1 MDTSKPITYQQVAAA
16 SDAELATL
24 TTRHAK
30 ELHRRWALEH
40 ASDTH
45 YSESDGDP
53 DKNYAII
60 RLKALLDT
68 RPHVPNKK
76 EAKAARQAAAKRGR

>member
-1 MDTSKPITYQQVAAA
+1 MDTSKPITYKQVAAA
-16 SDAELATL
+16 SESELETL

-30 ELHRRWALEH
+30 ELHRRWSMEH

-45 YSESDGDP
+45 YSEKDGDP
-53 DKNYAII
+53 DKNYAVI

-68 RPHVPNKK
+68 RPHVPNKLESK
-76 EAKAARQAAAKRGR
+76 RLRQEAAKRGR